1 MNEKKDILGQALLDF
16 HYNKEMGRLII
27 ESEELEEE
35 EMDISYYFRNY
46 DQMPEYEQLALD
58 LCKGK
63 VLDVGAGAGCHALH
77 LQKSIKNVKAIDTS
91 AGAVEVMKERGV
103 QDAVCVALE
112 ELKGEKFD
120 SILLLMNGIGIS
132 GRLSSLA
139 TFLQHLLGLLTTGGQ
154 IIFDSTDLRYLYME
168 EDGSFWID
176 LNADYY
182 GEVTY
187 RYSYRN
193 DEGEPFPWLFID
205 EENMIEIS
213 KELGLKM
220 EVIYRNEDFHY
231 LAVLTK

>member
-1 MNEKKDILGQALLDF
+1 MNENKDILGQALLDF
-16 HYNKEMGRLII
+16 HLKKETGRLII

-35 EMDISYYFRNY
+35 EMDIAYYFRNY
-46 DQMPEYEQLALD
+46 DQMPEYEQLALE
-58 LCKGK
+58 LCRGK
-63 VLDVGAGAGCHALH
+63 VLDVGAGAGCHSLY
-77 LQKSIKNVKAIDTS
+77 LQEIIKNVKAIDS
-91 AGAVEVMKERGV
+91 SPGAVEVMKERGV
-103 QDAVCVALE
+103 QDVACVALE
-112 ELKGEKFD
+112 ELKDEKFD

-132 GRLSSLA
+132 GRLSSLG
-139 TFLQHLLGLLTTGGQ
+139 TFLEHLLGLLTSGGQ

-182 GEVTY
+182 GEVNY

-193 DEGEPFPWLFID
+193 ESGEPFPWLFID

-213 KELGLKM
+213 KELGFKM

-231 LAVLTK
+231 LAVLTL